1 MATIKLKKNIDD
13 ELRKLG
19 EKIGRGAALRV
30 GFLESATYPDG
41 TSVALVAAANNFGTA
56 TIPARAFFSN
66 MIEDKSPQ
74 WPKTLA
80 ALVKSQGVE
89 KAMSIMGE
97 GIRGQLQQSIR
108 ETNEPPNSPVT
119 NLLKQRFPMGGQSF
133 DDVLAAHRDVAAG
146 VTAPAGKP
154 LIHTSV
160 MINSADYEVDLS

>member
-1 MATIKLKKNIDD
+1 MATIRVAKNIDD

-19 EKIGRGAALRV
+19 RKIGRGAALRV

-41 TSVALVAAANNFGTA
+41 TKVAVVAAAQNFGTA
-56 TIPARAFFSN
+56 TIPARPFFSN

-80 ALVKSQGVE
+80 ALVQSQGVE

-108 ETNEPPNSPVT
+108 ETNEPP
-119 NLLKQRFPMGGQSF
+119 L
-133 DDVLAAHRDVAAG
+133 
-146 VTAPAGKP
+146 APATIARKGFDKP
-154 LIHTSV
+154 LIDTSV
-160 MINSADYEVDLS
+160 MINSADYEVDLK